1 MWPLSVYWLTH
12 LNQTWTKIIFL
23 FAAHQVWCNSY
34 HFYIYSQALD
44 HVHYGMSRMVLLKH
58 ILLFRRVRIKAR
70 SESSPRNDLKD
81 KTNDGDKMW
90 TLLCRVS
97 ETIFDKRSQHAC
109 ALTES
114 VGDSLYIDGFTVI
127 VLSCYCRKELLQCGV
142 LNPEKDLYLGKL
154 ALTKFPKSP
163 ETWIH
168 R

>member
-1 MWPLSVYWLTH
+1 
-12 LNQTWTKIIFL
+12 
-23 FAAHQVWCNSY
+23 
-34 HFYIYSQALD
+34 
-44 HVHYGMSRMVLLKH
+44 MVLLKH
-58 ILLFRRVRIKAR
+58 ILLFRRVRIKAQ
-70 SESSPRNDLKD
+70 SESSPRNELKD
-81 KTNDGDKMW
+81 ETNDGDKIW

-97 ETIFDKRSQHAC
+97 ETIFGQDKRSQHAC

-114 VGDSLYIDGFTVI
+114 VGERVSLYIDVFTVI
-127 VLSCYCRKELLQCGV
+127 VVSCYCRKELLQCGV